1 MEFHISRLARE
12 KYRFDEELFSYDGN
26 VIFANFHAVRRF
38 VQKLNDQRDLS
49 TYPEQAAKTGQ
60 VNAMGLIDEIFHHI
74 FHLYREQKKPDILH
88 ELLLYLESRFTPA
101 GIDSFLK
108 EFVEEY
114 PPLEV
119 YKNKSSAELYL
130 ASKTAGI
137 SHRELVLEEL
147 IMLWLTEAN
156 PALDNYRDLFAE
168 TNFVHD
174 PRYSQFIHE
183 VEQFFQQQPPF
194 GPANTSLVHMLRTP
208 ALEVPDSIT
217 GQLQYIQ
224 EHWST
229 LLGEYLYRLLTSLDL
244 IKEEN
249 KMSFTGAGPVPIP
262 VYDLEEFRRAGGSGF
277 EVEAFSQDRE
287 WMPRLVLIAKNS
299 YVWLDQL
306 SRKYQTEI
314 RRLDQIPD
322 AEIETLARWGITG
335 LWLIGLWERS
345 PASARIKQLC
355 GNPEAISSAY
365 SLYAY
370 RIAADLGGESAYEK
384 LRDQAAHY
392 GIRLASDMVPNHM
405 GIDSEW
411 VIHHPDRFLSLDQCP
426 YPSYR
431 FTGENLSADPNVSIQ
446 IEDHYFDRTDAA
458 VVFRRQ
464 DLRSNDI
471 RFIYHGND
479 GTTMPWNDT
488 AQLNYLNPE
497 VREAVIQTILE
508 VARKFPIIRFDAA
521 MTLAK
526 KHYQR
531 LWFPQ
536 PGTGGAIP
544 SRAEHSM
551 SSEEFNR
558 AMPDEFWREVVDRVA
573 VEAPD
578 TLLLAEAFWLMEG
591 YFVRTLGMHRVY
603 NSAFMNMMRNED
615 NAGYHKLLRNT
626 LEFEPEILK
635 RYVNFMNNP
644 DERTAVDQFG
654 KGDKYFGVCLMMVTM
669 PGLPMLG
676 HGQIEGF
683 SEKYGMEFRKA
694 YWDEQVDQDLVNRHE
709 QEIFPLLHLRKL
721 FAGIDQ
727 FNLYNFVTSDGST
740 NENVYAYSNADSG
753 QKALILYNNN
763 IQSTEGWIHDSVPQL
778 RGHGQNRSLAQI
790 SLTQALSLPDDRE
803 AYLVFRD
810 SITHLQYLRPFGEV
824 LDRGL
829 HFKLRGYQYHA
840 LLDFQVVRQDPRH
853 DYRALY
859 QVLGSQ
865 GVPDLQQA
873 LDELVMRPILEPY
886 REMVN
891 AGYLGYLLAKYTALT
906 KIATLDEQEISQKVE
921 RFLTGASQRE
931 GLYHNITPVRDE
943 ITGLITTG
951 LTLQARLES
960 ILSPGSRKIHQLIDL
975 LTTPLFQE
983 KSQRTTLLVWA
994 ICSPLG
1000 KLKSDLEGSE
1010 YSLTWLYEWKLT
1022 HPFVTVL
1029 RDWGTPEER
1038 IQELLQ
1044 ILRIAIKHQ
1053 NWYSEL
1059 QKSPFDK
1066 IVQSWFSDPEVQNY
1080 LRVNRF
1086 QDVLWYRRES
1096 FDEFIAWMTLIT
1108 TVKTLADKQM
1118 DRASLTETLLHL
1130 YEITARLR
1138 KLEAQS
1144 KYRFD
1149 HLLNFKSE

>member
-38 VQKLNDQRDLS
+38 VQKLNDQRDLAN
-49 TYPEQAAKTGQ
+49 YPEQAAKAGQ

-74 FHLYREQKKPDILH
+74 FHLYREQKNPDVLH
-88 ELLLYLESRFTPA
+88 ELLLYLEQQFTPE
-101 GIDSFLK
+101 GIDTFLK

-114 PPLEV
+114 PPLDV
-119 YKNKSSAELYL
+119 YKDNIDADSYL
-130 ASKTAGI
+130 ASKTLGI
-137 SHRELVLEEL
+137 SHREFVLEEL
-147 IMLWLTEAN
+147 IMLWLSEAN

-168 TNFVHD
+168 TNLVRD
-174 PRYSQFIHE
+174 LRYPKFIHE
-183 VEQFFQQQPPF
+183 VEAFFQQQPAF
-194 GPANTSLVHMLRTP
+194 GPANDSLIRMLRTP
-208 ALEVPDSIT
+208 AIEVPDSIT

-229 LLGEYLYRLLTSLDL
+229 LLGEYLYRLLSSLDL

-249 KMSFTGAGPVPIP
+249 KMSFTGAGTIPIP
-262 VYDLEEFRRAGGSGF
+262 MYDLEEFRRAGGSGI
-277 EVEAFSQDRE
+277 EPEAFSQDRE
-287 WMPRLVLIAKNS
+287 WMPKLVLIAKNS

-306 SRKYQTEI
+306 SHKYQSEI
-314 RRLDQIPD
+314 RQLDQIPD
-322 AEIETLARWGITG
+322 AEFEQLARWGITG

-370 RIAADLGGESAYEK
+370 RIASDLGGESAYEK

-426 YPSYR
+426 YPSYH
-431 FTGENLSADPNVSIQ
+431 FSGENLSADPNVSIQ

-615 NAGYHKLLRNT
+615 NSGYHKLLSNT

-654 KGDKYFGVCLMMVTM
+654 KGDKYFGVCLMLVTM
-669 PGLPMLG
+669 PGLPMIG

-683 SEKYGMEFRKA
+683 AEKYGMEFRKA
-694 YWDEQVDQDLVNRHE
+694 YWDEAADQALVARHE

-727 FNLYNFVTSDGST
+727 FNLYNFVTMDGST

-753 QKALILYNNN
+753 QKALILYNNS

-778 RGHGQNRSLAQI
+778 RGHGQNRRLAQI
-790 SLTQALSLPDDRE
+790 PINQALSLPEDPE

-810 SITHLQYLRPFGEV
+810 SITQLQYLHPLREV
-824 LDRGL
+824 FDRGL

-840 LLDFQVVRQDPRH
+840 LLDFQVVHPDSRH
-853 DYRALY
+853 DYHALS
-859 QVLGSQ
+859 QFLGDQ

-873 LDELVMRPILEPY
+873 LDELVIRPILEPY
-886 REMVN
+886 REIIN
-891 AGYLGYLLAKYTALT
+891 AGYLDTLLGKYSSAT
-906 KIATLDEQEISQKVE
+906 KIDPLDEQEISRKVD
-921 RFLTGASQRE
+921 RFLTAAAQRE
-931 GLYHNITPVRDE
+931 GFDCDITPVREE
-943 ITGLITTG
+943 ITGLISTG
-951 LTLQARLES
+951 LTLPARMES
-960 ILSPGSRKIHQLIDL
+960 VLPPGSRKIHLLMDL
-975 LTTPLFQE
+975 LTSPLFRD
-983 KSQRTTLLVWA
+983 KTQRATLLVWA
-994 ICSPLG
+994 ICHPLG
-1000 KLKSDLEGSE
+1000 KLKSELEASE

-1029 RDWGTPEER
+1029 REWGTSEES
-1038 IQELLQ
+1038 IQEQLQ
-1044 ILRIAIKHQ
+1044 MLSIAIKHQ
-1053 NWYSEL
+1053 NWYGKL

-1066 IVQSWFSDPEVQNY
+1066 IVHSWFSDPEVQNF

-1096 FDEFIAWMTLIT
+1096 FDAFIGWMTLIT
-1108 TVKTLADKQM
+1108 AVRTLACTEM

-1130 YEITARLR
+1130 YEITTRLK

-1144 KYRFD
+1144 QYRFD
-1149 HLLNFKSE
+1149 RLLDFKSE